1 MKSGLPSSSRE
12 FPLGM
17 KLGWHR
23 LGVHDGSAAGSTFCS
38 QHSPGCSVHSPEKP
52 NPEHYLHGKA
62 AVGAGYPGSRLSP
75 IVSKAHHGLQ
85 QESSAEGLSKNDS
98 WKRWMRHQLFSG
110 GGGCP
115 CQLCQE
121 FIQVLSGKCSCGQ
134 GSGLERQLRPAG
146 VAEPFGKGSWYW
158 AGQNPDV
165 LMVPGVS
172 FQCTGEIG
180 DGTSP
185 GRSREIGLGTSQA

>member
-1 MKSGLPSSSRE
+1 MEVQLEALSAHSTAPAALCTALKSQILSTTCMEKQPWVPDIPDSGC
-12 FPLGM
+12 PLLCPGHIM
-17 KLGWHR
+17 
-23 LGVHDGSAAGSTFCS
+23 
-38 QHSPGCSVHSPEKP
+38 GCSR
-52 NPEHYLHGKA
+52 NP
-62 AVGAGYPGSRLSP
+62 PP
-75 IVSKAHHGLQ
+75 
-85 QESSAEGLSKNDS
+85 AEDLAKNDS

-121 FIQVLSGKCSCGQ
+121 FIQVLSGKCSCDQ

-185 GRSREIGLGTSQA
+185 GRSREISLGTSQA